1 MDDQPSPITI
11 VIADDDTRARRELV
25 TLLDSDPKLR
35 VIYEAMDVN
44 HALTLMRRHNPHIV
58 FLDLAIAR
66 QCKVQSSDA
75 CPTGHIRTRTIVTL
89 ATLNGQQ
96 IIEALRLG
104 AAGIVLKSPSSNVLL
119 QSIRNAISGNLW
131 LERRIA
137 ATLAE
142 TLRGHSSSKN
152 ATVRPEEYKLT
163 RRELDIIASIA
174 GGRTNRE
181 VSQDY
186 AISERTVKHHLT
198 NIFGKVGVS
207 TRLELALFAVD
218 HHLVTKET
226 PLSLRMQMD
235 VSE

>member
-1 MDDQPSPITI
+1 M
-11 VIADDDTRARRELV
+11 
-25 TLLDSDPKLR
+25 
-35 VIYEAMDVN
+35 
-44 HALTLMRRHNPHIV
+44 
-58 FLDLAIAR
+58 
-66 QCKVQSSDA
+66 
-75 CPTGHIRTRTIVTL
+75 
-89 ATLNGQQ
+89 
-96 IIEALRLG
+96 
-104 AAGIVLKSPSSNVLL
+104 LL
-119 QSIRNAISGNLW
+119 QSLRSALSGNLW
-131 LERRIA
+131 LESRIA

-218 HHLVTKET
+218 HHLVNKET